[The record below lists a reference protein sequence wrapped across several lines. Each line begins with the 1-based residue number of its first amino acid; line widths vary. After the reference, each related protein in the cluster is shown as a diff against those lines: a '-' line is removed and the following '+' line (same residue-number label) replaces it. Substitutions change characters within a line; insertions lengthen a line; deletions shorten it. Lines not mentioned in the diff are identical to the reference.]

1 MDGRKAAAGP
11 VLLKAP
17 AAALCVCGDKKKAES
32 PYPVILKGTPE
43 EAGIREEALSFIS
56 DIIET
61 DIKNGFTSAQ
71 LAVIRNGRLVY
82 ENAWGRTNSF
92 HKDGTPDTDSAPVT
106 TDTLYDLASV
116 TKMFSVNYAL
126 QKLFTDGKVCL
137 DAKITEFL
145 GEVFV
150 TETMENKKL
159 PGTGLETL
167 KAWKAGL
174 TIRDLL
180 CHEGGLPAS
189 PRCQAPYIYKPTL
202 ADGETYEANPL
213 YVGCGADEATRQA
226 VIKMIMKTP
235 PDYEPG
241 TKTVYSDL
249 DYIILG
255 LIVEKITGQGLDAY
269 LKENFFEPMGLT
281 RITYRPLDN
290 GFSKDDCAATE
301 LNGNTRDGLI
311 PFNGFRR
318 DTIQGEVHD
327 EMAYYCM
334 AGVSGHAGLFS
345 NAGDLAKLASVML
358 SGGYGENRFFS
369 WEAIDIFTAPKSERE
384 AEWGLGWW
392 RQGGNMRTKYFG
404 PQAGPGTIGHQGWT
418 GTLVMIDPEK
428 NLVIAYLTNKINS
441 PVTDNKA
448 DGNKFNGNWYT
459 SASPGFVP
467 RILYVGMDSDEDISG
482 QLLDLAKNM
491 AAESLKLLPEGV
503 SAESDH
509 PAARNARSKK
519 QVFEKMAGQAGK

>member
-11 VLLKAP
+11 VLLKVP
-17 AAALCVCGDKKKAES
+17 AAALCVCGNEKET
-32 PYPVILKGTPE
+32 YPVIHKGTPE

-126 QKLFTDGKVCL
+126 QKLLTDGKVCL

-145 GEVFV
+145 GEAFV
-150 TETMENKKL
+150 TETMDNKKL

-369 WEAIDIFTAPKSERE
+369 REAIDIFTAPKSESE

-503 SAESDH
+503 SAESNH
-509 PAARNARSKK
+509 PAARNARSRQ